1 VFRLRLHAGIPARM
15 RLVMAG
21 AMLGIFA
28 AFTLAG
34 LFSSLVPS
42 FLCGILGVH
51 NLAVIGAVSF
61 VLFAVATISQALS
74 ARLPTRRPVSLG
86 LPMLLAAL
94 EGSLFTRALGLF
106 LADTVVGGIAIGVVF
121 RGGLSEVSRLAEP
134 GRRAEAI
141 SAFFAAAYLGLGLP
155 VVQTGLLL
163 RADQYR

>member
-1 VFRLRLHAGIPARM
+1 
-15 RLVMAG
+15 
-21 AMLGIFA
+21 
-28 AFTLAG
+28 
-34 LFSSLVPS
+34 
-42 FLCGILGVH
+42 VH